1 MKPYIEQKRMDE
13 IGWNIKSSNL
23 ARLLFE
29 RGQILKKNKLILF
42 FKKNIGA
49 YGIGV
54 IFVFLAAYIQ
64 TLFPK
69 VLGETIDILKLK
81 NFDPKL
87 VKLNIFL
94 MIAIGAGTFL
104 FTYAWRNLIIGNGRK
119 LECYLREMLFDHL
132 QKLSPEFYSKRKTGD
147 LIAYAT
153 NDVSAVRMAFGPAAA
168 LAANG
173 LVICIASIYSMAQTI
188 SLKLTFLSL
197 LPIPF
202 VIFFMLKIGQTIHKK
217 FRKVQENFAGISDRI
232 QENIYGIRVIKSYV
246 QEDAELANFELLNKK
261 MKDSNISMV
270 RISSLL
276 TPIIEILFSLS
287 FVLNLIIG
295 GRMVLDGEISLGGFI
310 AFNTYL
316 VLIMRPIVSIGRIIN
331 IFQRG
336 TASLKRL
343 KEIFDVVPTI
353 NDVAAGISKTIEG
366 EIEFRNLNFSYP
378 GSQALALENI
388 SIKIPKGRTLGIIG
402 KTGSGKSTITNLLL
416 KLFNVEPGA
425 LFLDEVDIMEYS
437 LGTLRESMGYVPQDD
452 FLFSASLK
460 ENISFFNTRFS
471 DAEIES
477 AAKHGCI
484 YESIAALPDG
494 FDTILGD
501 RGVNLS
507 GGQKQRVAIA
517 RGLIRNPKILIL
529 DDALSSVDAITE
541 AQIITNLK
549 NLRKDKTSIFIAHKI
564 STVMHSDEIIVLDH
578 GKIAERGTHEQ
589 LISEGGLYYEIF
601 QEQYKNDT
609 TDDKFENL

>member
-1 MKPYIEQKRMDE
+1 MKQ
-13 IGWNIKSSNL
+13 
-23 ARLLFE
+23 
-29 RGQILKKNKLILF
+29 NKLLVF
-42 FKKNIGA
+42 FKRNIAA
-49 YGIGV
+49 YGIGLV
-54 IFVFLAAYIQ
+54 FVFLAAYIQ

-81 NFDPKL
+81 NFDSKL
-87 VKLNIFL
+87 VKWNILL
-94 MIAIGAGTFL
+94 MVGIGVGAFL
-104 FTYAWRNLIIGNGRK
+104 FTYVWRNLIIGNGRK
-119 LECYLREMLFDHL
+119 MECYLREMLFDHL
-132 QKLSPEFYSKRKTGD
+132 QRLSPEFYNKRKTGD

-173 LVICIASIYSMAQTI
+173 IVICIASIFSMAQTI

-202 VIFFMLKIGQTIHKK
+202 VVIFMLKIGHLIHKR
-217 FRKVQENFAGISDRI
+217 FRSVQENFAAISDRI

-246 QEDAELANFELLNKK
+246 QEDAELENFEILNDK
-261 MKDSNISMV
+261 MKESNLSMV

-276 TPIIEILFSLS
+276 TPTIESLFSLS

-295 GRMVLDGEISLGGFI
+295 GNMVLDGEITLGGFI

-316 VLIMRPIVSIGRIIN
+316 VLIMRPIISIGRIIN

-336 TASLKRL
+336 MASLKRL
-343 KEIFDVVPTI
+343 NEIFEVTPSVRDG
-353 NDVAAGISKTIEG
+353 AEAISSPIKG
-366 EIEFRNLNFSYP
+366 AIEFRNLSFAYP
-378 GSQALALENI
+378 EAQGKSLENI
-388 SIKIPKGRTLGIIG
+388 NIKINKGSTLGVIG
-402 KTGSGKSTITNLLL
+402 NTGSGKSTLANLLL
-416 KLFNVEPGA
+416 KLFNVDSGT
-425 LFLDEVDIMEYS
+425 LFLDGVDIMKYS
-437 LGTLRESMGYVPQDD
+437 LETLRGSIGYVPQDD

-460 ENISFFNTRFS
+460 ENISFFNPKYTQ
-471 DAEIES
+471 EQIEK
-477 AAKHGCI
+477 AAKDGCI
-484 YESIAALPDG
+484 YESIEVLTEG

-517 RGLIRNPKILIL
+517 RGLIRDPEILIL

-541 AQIITNLK
+541 SQIITNLK
-549 NLRKDKTSIFIAHKI
+549 KLRENKTSIFIAHKI
-564 STVMHSDEIIVLDH
+564 STVMHADEIIVMDH

-589 LISEGGLYYEIF
+589 LILEGGLYYGIF
-601 QEQYKNDT
+601 KEQYKNDKG
-609 TDDKFENL
+609 DEEDESL